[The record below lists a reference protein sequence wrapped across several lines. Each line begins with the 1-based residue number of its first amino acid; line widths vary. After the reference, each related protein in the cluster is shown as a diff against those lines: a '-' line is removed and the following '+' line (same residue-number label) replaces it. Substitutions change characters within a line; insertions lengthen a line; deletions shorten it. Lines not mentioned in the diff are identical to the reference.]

1 MSLKIGKYPASLF
14 AVASAAAL
22 ALGAL
27 AGCSSSSTS
36 ASTSSAGGSGSSGGS
51 SSSSTPITLAV
62 SLSSS
67 SLQGYV
73 AAQEGFFKKNGLNV
87 TLSKIDN
94 KTNLVDGLGTSFD
107 FGITY
112 GPTVIAADAKGLG
125 VVAVSGANEAGG
137 SATPDTALMLPPGS
151 NITSVAQLAGKRI
164 GAGTTNGVTN
174 LMTLVWLKQENVQ
187 PTSVTAVAVSL
198 GTMGDQLQAGR
209 IATAEAVQP
218 YIAQLQKEKF
228 KSLGFVENHVL
239 PNPTAVSVWA
249 ANGKWAAQHKGA
261 VTKFQTAISEATTW
275 IYAHRAQSNQLLSQQ
290 INVPVA
296 TIESAPD
303 PDYRAKLTT
312 TDLSTFVSMMKSVGW
327 LKTNVSPSS
336 MVYGG

>member
-1 MSLKIGKYPASLF
+1 MSLKFGNRHASLF
-14 AVASAAAL
+14 AVAGAVTVTAAV
-22 ALGAL
+22 L
-27 AGCSSSSTS
+27 AGC
-36 ASTSSAGGSGSSGGS
+36 GGS
-51 SSSSTPITLAV
+51 SSSSTTASAGGGSSSKLTPVTVAV

-67 SLQGYV
+67 SLQSYV

-87 TLSKIDN
+87 TLAKIDN
-94 KTNLVDGLGTSFD
+94 KTNLVDGLGHSFD

-125 VVAVSGANEAGG
+125 VVAVAGANEAGG
-137 SATPDTALMLPPGS
+137 SATPDTALLLAPNS
-151 NITSVAQLAGKRI
+151 KITSISQLAGQRI

-174 LMTLVWLKQENVQ
+174 LMTLVWLKQVNVQ

-209 IATAEAVQP
+209 IAAAEGVQP
-218 YIAQLQKEKF
+218 YIAQLQKQGY

-249 ANGKWAAQHKGA
+249 ANKTWADQHKSVVA
-261 VTKFQTAISEATTW
+261 KFQAAEAEATTW
-275 IYAHRAQSNQLLSQQ
+275 IYSHRSQSNQLLSQQ
-290 INVPVA
+290 IGVPVA
-296 TIESAPD
+296 SIESAPN

-312 TDLSTFVSMMKSVGW
+312 TDLSTFVSMMQSVGW
-327 LKTNVSPSS
+327 LKTSVSPSS
-336 MVYGG
+336 MVYGS